1 MTEGPPGELSNQGHD
16 PDGESRP
23 GLCSPSEMTVPAA
36 GFSFQVMKRLK
47 MAFMLSVLP
56 RLSFKCLKHHL

>member
-1 MTEGPPGELSNQGHD
+1 MTEGPSGELSNQSQG
-16 PDGESRP
+16 PDSESHT